1 MLNLEVW
8 HVVLTAIVLL
18 FLGGFVGGRIAILS
32 SLVKT
37 SEDVR
42 HDVSAS
48 LDQVAERMA
57 EHAPHQWA
65 GWTIHLLKALDGR
78 VGDDEYRETLNAIR
92 DSIASRLETG
102 QWPTKYL

>member
-18 FLGGFVGGRIAILS
+18 FLGGFVGGRIVILS

-48 LDQVAERMA
+48 LNRIANSMA
-57 EHAPHQWA
+57 EHSSHEWA
-65 GWTIHLLKALDGR
+65 HWIIHLLKALD
-78 VGDDEYRETLNAIR
+78 DMAEDEEYRATLRTIR
-92 DSIASRLETG
+92 DGITGRLESG
-102 QWPTKYL
+102 QWPTRHL